1 MNLTLNLNKV
11 LDAVI
16 DTDRCVNC
24 DACGNGCPVEAV
36 EERERNV
43 SGLVFADP
51 ERVRPSSAGCPL
63 GIVPQV
69 IAEYVKAGRTEDA
82 GRYLYDKNPLAAV
95 CAQVCRQYCH
105 RSDRRSM
112 MRNAPVN
119 VAALER
125 YIVDKVECPVPEYKV
140 RYSERAA
147 VIGGGPAGIGA
158 AWKLAVKGYDVTIF
172 EADRGLGG
180 TMAWGIPGFRLD
192 KDMLDAE
199 LAKIVSAGI
208 KVKTGIAVG
217 TDVSLEELKEEYS
230 AVIIAAGASRGMV
243 PELEGADGDM
253 VVDGVSVL
261 RAVNLEPEN
270 EFTAVGDTVAVIGGG
285 RFAADLS
292 RTLVRKGKKVFC
304 AAMESRENL
313 QITQEYLRRMA
324 AEGIEFM
331 TSAVPVKIEKAED
344 GRVKAVEF
352 RKVEEITDSE
362 GVKRQVISEYE
373 GFTEACDTVV
383 FAVGRQF
390 DVTSIGDFRINEDG
404 SLSTDGLGMTSEDM
418 VFACGD
424 IAGRSNSVITAL
436 ASGMRIGENVDAVF
450 RGRRFPERRGRLV
463 AGSSLELGRDEISMV
478 KPAQEEIIFS
488 RSGKIKNEPAEDIVS
503 ILRQAGIEDKMP
515 VLADRESA
523 DYSAGKKVAVIGGGV
538 AGISAAIE
546 LAKRGY
552 APSIFEKTP
561 YLGGKYRW
569 LATDK
574 RIDSELLDVEL
585 EKLAQSGIDVRCCCS
600 AGIKPSISELKAEG
614 YEAILFAA
622 GETRGVRPELPNIYA
637 RGVFEIVSL
646 LSRLKRNLL
655 INGLQGSVIVTGSD
669 DIAVDASRKLK
680 EYVKDVTLIC
690 RCSKEELMNRCP
702 AILDAIEEGVNLVT
716 GTELAGVT
724 EKDGKVAAVNLK
736 IISKDIIIDIPCDIL
751 VAGDTVHADTATI
764 AARNPALKVNA
775 RGYLQTNERM
785 ETPIKGVLSIG
796 DVNLSSAEAGKLGA
810 LAVDCYFTGDRFVGI
825 PEAPMTEDVPEHEI
839 IEGRKTADKGFEVGR
854 RLLRS
859 AQARQEAGRF
869 ISSGYH
875 QINND
880 RCIGCGICTELC
892 PEGAIELVPRREV
905 R

>member
-1 MNLTLNLNKV
+1 MNLTLNMNKV

-24 DACGNGCPVEAV
+24 DKCGSVCPVEAAD
-36 EERERNV
+36 EREKNI
-43 SGLVFADP
+43 SGLVFANP
-51 ERVRPSSAGCPL
+51 ERVIPSSAGCPL

-69 IAEYVKAGRTEDA
+69 VAEYIKSGRLEDA
-82 GRYLYDKNPLAAV
+82 GKYIYSKNPLAAV
-95 CAQVCRQYCH
+95 CAQVCRQYCR

-112 MRNAPVN
+112 MNHAPVN
-119 VAALER
+119 IAALER
-125 YIVDKVECPVPEYKV
+125 YVVDKVECPQAAFKARYPEKV
-140 RYSERAA
+140 AI
-147 VIGGGPAGIGA
+147 IGGGPSGIGA
-158 AWKLAVKGYDVTIF
+158 AWKLASQGYQTTIF
-172 EADRGLGG
+172 EADTNLGG

-192 KDMLDAE
+192 KDMLDSE
-199 LAKIVSAGI
+199 IGRIVSGGI
-208 KVKTGIAVG
+208 GVKTGVVAG
-217 TDVSLEELKEEYS
+217 SDVSLEELQNEYA

-270 EFTAVGDTVAVIGGG
+270 EFTAVGDSVVVIGGG

-292 RTLVRKGKKVFC
+292 RTLVRKGKKVSC
-304 AAMESRENL
+304 VAMESEDNL
-313 QITQEYLRRMA
+313 QITREYLRRMA

-331 TSAVPVKIEKAED
+331 TSAVPVKIEKTDD

-352 RKVEEITDSE
+352 RKVEHITDSE
-362 GVKRQVISEYE
+362 GKKQSVISEYE

-390 DVTSIGDFRINEDG
+390 DVSSIGDFRLNDDG
-404 SLSTDGLGMTSEDM
+404 SLSTEGLGMTSENM

-436 ASGMRIGENVDAVF
+436 ASGIRAGENVDAVL
-450 RGRRFPERRGRLV
+450 RGRRFPARRGRVV
-463 AGSSLELGRDEISMV
+463 AGSSIELGRDEIAMV
-478 KPAQEEIIFS
+478 KPALEEIIFS
-488 RSGKIKNEPAEDIVS
+488 RSGKIKNEPAEDIAG
-503 ILRQAGIEDKMP
+503 ILREAGIVENMP
-515 VLADRESA
+515 VLVDRESE
-523 DYSAGKKVAVIGGGV
+523 DFSNRKKVAVIGGGV
-538 AGISAAIE
+538 AGISAAVE

-561 YLGGKYRW
+561 YLGGRYKW

-574 RIDSELLDVEL
+574 RIDADLLESEL
-585 EKLAQSGIDVRCCCS
+585 EKLSQTGIDVHCCCS

-614 YEAILFAA
+614 YEAILFAM
-622 GETRGVRPELPNIYA
+622 GETRGIRPELTGIYA
-637 RGVFEIVSL
+637 RGVFELVSL
-646 LSRLKRNLL
+646 LSRLKRNLI

-669 DIAVDASRKLK
+669 AMAVDACRKLK
-680 EYVKDVTLIC
+680 EYAGDVTLIC
-690 RCSKEELMNRCP
+690 SCSKEELMDRCP

-716 GTELAGVT
+716 GMQLEGVV
-724 EKDGKVAAVNLK
+724 EKDGRVAAVELR
-736 IISKDIIIDIPCDIL
+736 ITIKDIVIDIPCDTL
-751 VAGDTVHADTATI
+751 VVGDTGCADSATV
-764 AARNPALKVNA
+764 AARNPALKTGA
-775 RGYLQTNERM
+775 GGYFETNEKM

-796 DVNLSSAEAGKLGA
+796 DVKLPAADAGKLGA
-810 LAVDCYFTGDRFVGI
+810 LAVDCCLSGSQFDGI
-825 PEAPMTEDVPEHEI
+825 PVFPETETAPAHEI
-839 IEGRKTADKGFEVGR
+839 IEGRKNSDKGFEVGR
-854 RLLRS
+854 RLLTG

-880 RCIGCGICTELC
+880 RCIGCGICADLC
-892 PEGAIELVPRREV
+892 PEGAIELVPCREV